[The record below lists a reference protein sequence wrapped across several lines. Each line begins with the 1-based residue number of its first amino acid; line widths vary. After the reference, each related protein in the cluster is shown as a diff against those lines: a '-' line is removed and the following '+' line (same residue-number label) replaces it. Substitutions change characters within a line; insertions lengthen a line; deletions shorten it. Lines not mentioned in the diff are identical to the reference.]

1 VLLDAMTCVRDGR
14 LDEAE
19 SLLGELLAEQPQQP
33 DALHLLG
40 VCRHERNDPE
50 SAQRLIREAI
60 RSWPA
65 GDPQICVPW
74 NNLGNVLVESGQPDD
89 AVEAYRAALAA
100 QPEAAGTWTNLASL
114 LRRLGR
120 LDEAERAARRAVA
133 AATGDPHAHFTLAR
147 VLIEA
152 GDVHGGL
159 QAHALGVTLA
169 PRDVVGREEV
179 LRSLA
184 VLGHRDEAAVL
195 WGEWLRERPD
205 DPVAQHHHAASV
217 GRPPPRA
224 TNAYVATVFDD
235 FAASF
240 DAKLTKLQYR
250 APELVVQALTELLDE
265 SDWGTVV
272 DLGCGT
278 GLVGSLLRPRTGRL
292 VGVDLSTGMLERA
305 RRRRVY
311 DELVRA
317 ELVSFLH
324 GRQASFDVVVAAD
337 VLCYFGVLDD
347 VISAAAAALR
357 PGGVLAFTVEALDT
371 EQGDGPDG
379 RSADWSLALTGRYA
393 HAPRYVADAMTAF
406 DDVAIERCELRTE
419 AGRPVAGLLVV
430 GRTPRTP

>member
-1 VLLDAMTCVRDGR
+1 MDAMTRLRDGH

-19 SLLGELLAEQPQQP
+19 SLLGKLLAAQPDQP

-40 VCRHERNDPE
+40 LCRHERNDPE

-60 RSWPA
+60 RCWPD

-74 NNLGNVLVESGQPDD
+74 NNLGNVLVESAQPDH
-89 AVEAYRAALAA
+89 AVDAYRAALAA

-120 LDEAERAARRAVA
+120 LDEAEHASRRAVA
-133 AATGDPHAHFTLAR
+133 AAADDPHAHFTLAR

-159 QAHALGVTLA
+159 HAHARGVMLA

-184 VLGHRDEAAVL
+184 VLGHRAEAAVL
-195 WGEWLRERPD
+195 WGEWLQERPD
-205 DPVAQHHHAASV
+205 DPIAQHHHAACV
-217 GRPPPRA
+217 GTPPPRA
-224 TNAYVATVFDD
+224 TDAYVANVFDD

-240 DAKLTKLQYR
+240 DAKLAKLQYR
-250 APELVVQALTELLDE
+250 APELVVQAVTERLGSD
-265 SDWGTVV
+265 SDWGTVA

-278 GLVGSLLRPRTGRL
+278 GLVGMLLRPRTGRL
-292 VGVDLSTGMLERA
+292 VGVDLSTGMLELA
-305 RRRRVY
+305 RRRGVY
-311 DELVRA
+311 DELTGA
-317 ELVSFLH
+317 DLVSFLQ
-324 GRQASFDVVVAAD
+324 GQQASFDVAVAAD

-347 VISAAAAALR
+347 VITAAAAALR
-357 PGGVLAFTVEALDT
+357 PGGVLAFTVELLDS
-371 EQGDGPDG
+371 EPGDGADDRPV
-379 RSADWSLALTGRYA
+379 DWSLALTGRYA
-393 HAPRYVADAMTAF
+393 HAPRYVAAAMTAF

-430 GRTPRTP
+430 ATTPRTP